1 VLVTVHTV
9 APALVHLI
17 TRAPPVEFKIV
28 QHSIA
33 SVVAPVVDSDFPACI
48 EAAEQTLDECEKS
61 VSRPR
66 RPETQDASPSETFPW
81 TKLCRYIVGARATVA
96 YEQKGGQRMEK
107 IMV

>member
-28 QHSIA
+28 S
-33 SVVAPVVDSDFPACI
+33 